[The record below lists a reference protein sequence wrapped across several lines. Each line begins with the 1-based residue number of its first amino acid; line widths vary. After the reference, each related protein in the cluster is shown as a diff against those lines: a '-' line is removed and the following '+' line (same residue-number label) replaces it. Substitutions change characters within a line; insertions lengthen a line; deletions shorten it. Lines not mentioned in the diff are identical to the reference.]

1 MSKDH
6 LHINQSANSQKFWMW
21 TSQNMGKNL
30 PYVFFLIFLAM
41 VYIGNAHYTEK
52 KVRKIEM
59 LKTEIKELT
68 WIYMSAKSDALYQST
83 YSELS
88 EQVKSNQ
95 LSNSG
100 SFPKKLSPSP

>member
-1 MSKDH
+1 
-6 LHINQSANSQKFWMW
+6 
-21 TSQNMGKNL
+21 MGKNL

-52 KVRKIEM
+52 KVRKIEI

-68 WIYMSAKSDALYQST
+68 WIYMSAKSDAIYQST

-88 EQVKSNQ
+88 EQVKNTQ
-95 LSNSG
+95 LSNAG
-100 SFPKKLSPSP
+100 SFPKIISPSRK